1 MAELT
6 WPSNQTLLACL
17 KYWLLVVIYLPVGLI
32 VMPVIALCLWLVR
45 LLRRARMAFM
55 LFKFSVQNAA
65 IAAVAVQDMAEHV
78 RDPFI

>member
-1 MAELT
+1 M
-6 WPSNQTLLACL
+6 
-17 KYWLLVVIYLPVGLI
+17 GLI
-32 VMPVIALCLWLVR
+32 VMPVIALCLWLAR